1 MRWGPRTLLAFVF
14 AILPSMA
21 IAPISGDSVH
31 AQVQPLGVD
40 IGYDGQWGL
49 QLIHA
54 NEVWA
59 ITTGSGIT
67 VAVIDSGSGPN
78 PDLSPNILPGR
89 SFMRGRIGD
98 DAADIDPLGHGTHVA
113 GIIAAQ
119 ANNDIGIAG
128 IAPDARILPVRILD
142 ASGDGSESD
151 LALGI
156 RYAVDQG
163 VRVINLSLGGNS
175 QTAALQAAL
184 QYAAERSVLVVAA
197 AGNGGPTSDTTY
209 PAGNDLTL
217 AVTAIDQT
225 SNAASFTQRGDYI
238 DLAAPGV
245 SICSTVRSD
254 IAVNVKT
261 TCAGAD
267 SPYNLKSGTSMA
279 AAFVSGL
286 AALMFSARPTLTAV
300 QAREVLIATAT
311 DLGEPGRDTTFGAG
325 LINAYEV
332 FLALGYFADAIVYPT
347 VSSLGRIGK
356 ESLGL
361 TPKLPAIQR
370 FQWYRCLTPGEAT
383 VVFPD
388 HCTPIARAQQSTYIP
403 LRRDI
408 GSFLRFTTLISIA
421 GTPEIRFS
429 ATTPRITG
437 VWTSLTAIE
446 VGKQIALKQLV
457 QSASKGNRSMRLI
470 SGPCTITR
478 TTTLIAKQLGTCKL
492 RIVVDAKAPYPR
504 LVNTVE
510 IMVFPRP

>member
-1 MRWGPRTLLAFVF
+1 MRWVPETLLALVLAF
-14 AILPSMA
+14 LPSMA
-21 IAPISGDSVH
+21 I

-49 QLIHA
+49 QLVRA
-54 NEVWA
+54 NEVWV
-59 ITTGSGIT
+59 ITTGSGVT
-67 VAVIDSGSGPN
+67 VAIIDSGSGPN
-78 PDLSPNILPGR
+78 TDLSPNILSGR
-89 SFMRGRIGD
+89 SIINGVIGD
-98 DAADIDPLGHGTHVA
+98 DAKDADPLSHGTHVA

-128 IAPDARILPVRILD
+128 IAPNAKILPVRILD

-163 VRVINLSLGGNS
+163 VRVINLSLGGSS
-175 QTAALQAAL
+175 QTPSLQAAL
-184 QYAAERSVLVVAA
+184 QYAADRNVLVVAA
-197 AGNGGPTSDTTY
+197 AGNGGPASNTTY

-225 SNAASFTQRGDYI
+225 SNPASFAQRGDYI

-254 IAVNVKT
+254 VAVAAKS

-300 QAREVLIATAT
+300 QVREILIATAT
-311 DLGEPGRDTTFGAG
+311 DIGEPGRDITFGAG

-332 FLALGYFADAIVYPT
+332 FLALGYFANAIVYPT
-347 VSSLGRIGK
+347 VSSLGHVGK

-361 TPKLPAIQR
+361 TSNSPAIKR

-383 VVFPD
+383 LVIPD
-388 HCTPIARAQQSTYIP
+388 LCTTIARAQQSIYIP

-408 GSFLRFTTLISIA
+408 GSFLRFTTLISTA
-421 GTPEIRFS
+421 RTPEIRFS
-429 ATTPRITG
+429 ATTPRVTG

-470 SGPCTITR
+470 SGPCTVVR
-478 TTTLIAKQLGTCKL
+478 KTTLVAQQLGTCKL
-492 RIVVDAKAPYPR
+492 RLIVDAKAPYAR
-504 LVNTVE
+504 LNGTVE
-510 IMVFPRP
+510 IMIFPKP

>member
-1 MRWGPRTLLAFVF
+1 MRWVPETLLALVF

-21 IAPISGDSVH
+21 I

-49 QLIHA
+49 QLVHA
-54 NEVWA
+54 NEVWV
-59 ITTGSGIT
+59 ITTGSGVT

-78 PDLSPNILPGR
+78 TDLSPNILPGR
-89 SFMRGRIGD
+89 SFMDGVIGD
-98 DAADIDPLGHGTHVA
+98 DATDADPLGHGTHVA

-128 IAPDARILPVRILD
+128 IAPNAKILPIRVLD
-142 ASGDGSESD
+142 SLNDGSVSD

-163 VRVINLSLGGNS
+163 VRVINLSLGGSS
-175 QTAALQAAL
+175 QTPGLQAAL
-184 QYAAERSVLVVAA
+184 QYAADRNVLVVAA
-197 AGNGGPTSDTTY
+197 AGNGGPTSNTTY

-225 SNAASFTQRGDYI
+225 SNPASFAQRGDYI

-254 IAVNVKT
+254 IAVAVKT

-300 QAREVLIATAT
+300 QVREILIATAT
-311 DLGEPGRDTTFGAG
+311 DIGEPGRDITFGAG
-325 LINAYEV
+325 LVNAYAV
-332 FLALGYFADAIVYPT
+332 FLALGYFTNAIVYPT
-347 VSSLGRIGK
+347 VSSLGHVGK
-356 ESLGL
+356 ESFGL
-361 TPKLPAIQR
+361 TPNNPAIGR

-383 VVFPD
+383 LVIPD
-388 HCTPIARAQQSTYIP
+388 RCTTIARAQQSTYIP
-403 LRRDI
+403 LRQDI

-470 SGPCTITR
+470 SGPCTVVR
-478 TTTLIAKQLGTCKL
+478 KTTLVAHQLGTCKL
-492 RIVVDAKAPYPR
+492 RLIVDAKAPYAR
-504 LVNTVE
+504 LNGTVK
-510 IMVFPRP
+510 IMIFPKP